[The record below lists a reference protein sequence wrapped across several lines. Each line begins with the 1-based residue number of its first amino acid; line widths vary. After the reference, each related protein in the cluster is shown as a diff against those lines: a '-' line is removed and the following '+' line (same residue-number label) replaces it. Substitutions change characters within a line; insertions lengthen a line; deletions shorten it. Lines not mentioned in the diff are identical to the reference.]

1 MKSKDKI
8 FSRDHTDALGPM
20 NHLLIKS
27 QMRKIL
33 SSNEFDATEQQ
44 RNFFRFVV
52 TEALAGR
59 QNTIKGY
66 TIATQ
71 VFGRAQ
77 DFNASAD
84 PIVSVQANK
93 LRRSLERYYLLTG
106 YRDPVRIDIPKG
118 VYVPTF
124 TEQTI
129 GEPDAVLKEEMTRN
143 NMATSWPSILVLP
156 FKNMTGDPGK
166 DFLGIGFSRELAV
179 EVGHFQEIT
188 VLFPIEDEIG
198 KGSASTSRFVLDGS
212 FHQHGNSIKIL
223 AHMIDTQTGK
233 QVWGDSH
240 KSNLDTGEFL
250 AFQEKVVPVIAAKI
264 GGEVGIIPALMAIE
278 SRNKTPTELSTY
290 EAILRFYEYEQT
302 LAPENF
308 LRALEALQQAKKA
321 EPECDHIW
329 SLLARLYAIIYSL
342 DIPGFENPLEK
353 AVAYAEE
360 GVRMNPNNQRNLG
373 ILAYIRFHSNEL
385 SAAIIEARRALELNP
400 NSLLNLDGLAF
411 ILMLSGEWERGATLA
426 RKVIR
431 HNPYHRSIVH
441 DALWADYLRQGDY
454 ELAYIETMSRRRPAS
469 FWYHLG
475 KASTLGLLDRIEE
488 GKKYS
493 ENLLELRPDFP
504 SKGRI
509 LIRHFIKFQEIEQ
522 CIVDGLETVGLRI
535 EN

>member
-1 MKSKDKI
+1 V
-8 FSRDHTDALGPM
+8 
-20 NHLLIKS
+20 LIQS

-33 SSNEFDATEQQ
+33 SSNEFDATDQQ
-44 RNFFRFVV
+44 RNFFKFVV
-52 TEALAGR
+52 TETLAER

-71 VFGRAQ
+71 VFGRAP
-77 DFNASAD
+77 DFNASVD

-93 LRRSLERYYLLTG
+93 LRRSLERYYLLAG

-118 VYVPTF
+118 GYMPTF
-124 TEQTI
+124 TEQPI
-129 GEPDAVLKEEMTRN
+129 VEPNAMVSEEATRN
-143 NMATSWPSILVLP
+143 DMATSWPSLLVLP

-188 VLFPIEDEIG
+188 VLFPLEGEIG
-198 KGSASTSRFVLDGS
+198 KGSANKSRFVLNGS
-212 FHQHGNSIKIL
+212 FHQHGNAIKIL

-240 KSNLDTGEFL
+240 KSNLDTGKFL
-250 AFQEKVVPVIAAKI
+250 AFQEKIVPVIAAKI
-264 GGEVGIIPALMAIE
+264 VGEVGIIPNLMAIE
-278 SRNKTPTELSTY
+278 SRNKKPTELSTY

-308 LRALEALQQAKKA
+308 LRALEALKQAKNA

-360 GVRMNPNNQRNLG
+360 GVRMNPNNQRNVG

-385 SAAIIEARRALELNP
+385 SVAIIEANRALELNP

-426 RKVIR
+426 RKAIKL
-431 HNPYHRSIVH
+431 NPYHRSLVH
-441 DALWADYLRQGDY
+441 DALWADYLRQGNYD
-454 ELAYIETMSRRRPAS
+454 LAYIETMSRCRPAS

-475 KASTLGLLDRIEE
+475 KASTLGLLGRIEE
-488 GKKYS
+488 GKKHI

-509 LIRHFIKFQEIEQ
+509 LIRHFIKFEEIVH
-522 CIVDGLETVGLRI
+522 CIVDGLDAAGLRI
-535 EN
+535 E